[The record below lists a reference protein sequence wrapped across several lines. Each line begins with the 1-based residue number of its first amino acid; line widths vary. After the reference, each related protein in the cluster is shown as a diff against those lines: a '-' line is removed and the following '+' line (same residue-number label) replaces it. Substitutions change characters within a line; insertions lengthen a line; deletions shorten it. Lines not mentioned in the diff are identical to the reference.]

1 MSDLGPYVIRFIAT
15 RFLNLFSHGLLACFA
30 SIMSI
35 VISLNDLLTSMTEMS
50 ELRFLHHF
58 SIIKYSISKN
68 MSVLLHCTKK
78 GLSTVSNQRGNLYH
92 CSQLE
97 RLLSYFSSLCV
108 LLKHSMLDP
117 YAKENYSDMLNAGFL
132 DNKVLEIL

>member
-1 MSDLGPYVIRFIAT
+1 M
-15 RFLNLFSHGLLACFA
+15 
-30 SIMSI
+30 
-35 VISLNDLLTSMTEMS
+35 NDLLTSMTEMS

-58 SIIKYSISKN
+58 SIIKYSISKK
-68 MSVLLHCTKK
+68 MCTVPKKVFLLCQIK
-78 GLSTVSNQRGNLYH
+78 RGNLYH

-108 LLKHSMLDP
+108 LLKHIMLDS
-117 YAKENYSDMLNAGFL
+117 YAKENYRDMPNAGFL